1 MSDVILLSN
10 DVLSARFVP
19 LGAELVSLRDAVGRE
34 LMTDA
39 DPAYWTGHAPILFP
53 IVGRLEGDR
62 YRVGERKYS
71 LPQHGFARRREFV
84 IETQGDDHV
93 VFRLD
98 HDNESLAV
106 YPFRF
111 VLHVEH
117 RLVGA
122 TLFTTVTATNAG
134 AEDMPASV
142 GFHPAFAWPL
152 PYGDARDEH
161 RIMFDRD
168 EPGDIA
174 VIALGGTIAADTAPS
189 PLEGRV
195 LTLDDTLFAND
206 ALVWDPVVS
215 RSVRYG
221 AKQGPQLRVDFP
233 EMDKLGIW
241 TKPGAAFV
249 CIEPWAGIADRQG
262 FAGDIFD
269 KPGIHRIAPGVSRH
283 FAMSVTLLP

>member
-1 MSDVILLSN
+1 MSDVVLLSN
-10 DVLSARFVP
+10 DVLSAQFVP
-19 LGAELVSLRDAVGRE
+19 LGAELVSLRDAAGRE

-62 YRVGERKYS
+62 YRVGGQEYS

-84 IETQGDDHV
+84 IETQGADHI

-98 HDNESLAV
+98 PDDESLAA

-134 AEDMPASV
+134 TEDMPASV

-152 PYGDARDEH
+152 PYGGARDEH
-161 RIMFDRD
+161 RIEFDRE

-174 VIALGGTIAADTAPS
+174 VIAPGGTIAADTAPS

-233 EMDKLGIW
+233 EMGKLGIW

-249 CIEPWAGIADRQG
+249 CIEPWAGIADPQG
-262 FAGDIFD
+262 FAGDIFE

-283 FAMSVTLLP
+283 FGMSVTLVP